1 MDNNF
6 FINNR
11 ELIKNLALNTAT
23 SDAPTFTPMCTTS
36 EMTLNTEFEEKTFYV
51 FCDAIQ
57 RAVLTGVALGLDTTV
72 KIDMNNA
79 AIKSVLGNVKTLLET
94 GSIAQFN
101 NQLIQFELL
110 TDLKAGVLEYTKFQ
124 VPANLKISELGGAAE
139 DEGEFGLEITF
150 NGKGKI
156 IDGASSI

>member
-1 MDNNF
+1 MNNNF

-11 ELIKNLALNTAT
+11 ELIKNLSLNTAT
-23 SDAPTFTPMCTTS
+23 SSSPTFTPMCTTS
-36 EMTLNTEFEEKTFYV
+36 EVTLNTEFEEKTFYV

-72 KIDMNNA
+72 KIDVNNT
-79 AIKSVLGNVKTLLET
+79 AIQGVLGNIKALLSE

-101 NQLIQFELL
+101 NQLIQFDLL
-110 TDLKAGVLEYTKFQ
+110 TGVDAGVLEYTTFK
-124 VPANLKISELGGAAE
+124 VPANLKISDLGGAAE

-150 NGKGKI
+150 NGKGEVATQ
-156 IDGASSI
+156 D

>member
-11 ELIKNLALNTAT
+11 ELIKNLSLNTAT
-23 SDAPTFTPMCTTS
+23 SDEPTFTPMCTTS
-36 EMTLNTEFEEKTFYV
+36 EVTLNTEFEEKTFYV

-79 AIKSVLGNVKTLLET
+79 AIKSVLGNVKALLTT

-110 TDLKAGVLEYTKFQ
+110 TDLKTGVLEYTKLQ
-124 VPANLKISELGGAAE
+124 VPANLKISDLGGAAE

-150 NGKGKI
+150 NGKGSVV
-156 IDGASSI
+156 DA